1 MKKEEA
7 IKTLYELD
15 VEVGTP
21 VISYDNLA
29 AYYVD
34 GNIILSGMV
43 DAIEVYDINGALIMN
58 QNVESAFVPAQLE
71 NGMYIVKMYNNT
83 TNTIS
88 TSKIIVK

>member
-1 MKKEEA
+1 
-7 IKTLYELD
+7 
-15 VEVGTP
+15 
-21 VISYDNLA
+21 
-29 AYYVD
+29 
-34 GNIILSGMV
+34 MV